1 MTKIQIIDS
10 EIWPHLWQAKLTKTN
25 YKHSFT
31 VDELGLSFNNFEQY
45 VTSDKDYQNKLIFFF
60 LFDNAYI

>member
-31 VDELGLSFNNFEQY
+31 VNELGLSFNNFEQY
-45 VTSDKDYQNKLIFFF
+45 VTSARLSKQIDIFF